1 MLDDQHTI
9 VALATPEGRGGLAV
23 VRLSGPDALPIA
35 RRVVGGGAL
44 DDPVESHRARLA
56 TVAWP
61 RDERG
66 PGGDHPGGGLD
77 QVLLL
82 PMIAPSSYT
91 GEDTVEFSC
100 HGGVMPSRLVVAAL
114 IAAGARPA
122 TAGEFTRRAFL
133 NGRLGLADAEGVADL
148 IAAEHAP
155 GARAALNQLR
165 GGLARRLASV
175 EAPLRELLAQLE
187 GAIEFGEEAGT
198 VPDRRAVAATVDEAL
213 AAIDG
218 LLDLVPAGRLL
229 RDGVQVVLVG
239 EPNAGKSSLF
249 NALLGEDR
257 VIVDATPGTTRDAV
271 AEAADWE
278 GLRVVLHDTAGL
290 RTGGDRLEVKGMA
303 RTRDEAARADIV
315 LALRPADATGPPP
328 AVAAPA
334 GAAVIEVVTKGDLV
348 DAAARPAGTRGED
361 APLTTSAVTGTGLA
375 ELRERVV
382 THARATGLEAAS
394 EAGIMLNQR
403 HQGRLLAARDGLRAI
418 REAGAVGDE
427 VVASLLTAVLRD
439 LDSISGRVFTERLL
453 DDVFGRFCVGK

>member
-1 MLDDQHTI
+1 MLDAHRTI

-23 VRLSGPDALPIA
+23 VRLSGPDALPIS
-35 RRVVGGGAL
+35 RRVVRGGVLG
-44 DDPVESHRARLA
+44 DPVESHRARLA
-56 TVAWP
+56 TVVWP
-61 RDERG
+61 RGETDRK
-66 PGGDHPGGGLD
+66 GDHPGGGLD

-133 NGRLGLADAEGVADL
+133 NGRLGLAAAEAVADL

-165 GGLARRLASV
+165 GGLARRIASV
-175 EAPLRELLAQLE
+175 EEPLRALLARLE
-187 GAIEFGEEAGT
+187 GAIEFGEKTGPIPG
-198 VPDRRAVAATVDEAL
+198 PDAVAATVDEAL

-257 VIVDATPGTTRDAV
+257 VIVDAAPGTTRDSVAAAV
-271 AEAADWE
+271 DWD

-303 RTRDEAARADIV
+303 RTRDEAACADVV
-315 LALRPADATGPPP
+315 LALRPADAAGPTP
-328 AVAAPA
+328 AVDAPE
-334 GAAVIEVVTKGDLV
+334 GAAVIEVATKGDLAVV
-348 DAAARPAGTRGED
+348 DPEAGARTEGV
-361 APLTTSAVTGTGLA
+361 APLATSAVTGAGLDA
-375 ELRERVV
+375 LRAQVV
-382 THARATGLEAAS
+382 AHARQTGLEAAS

-403 HQGRLLAARDGLRAI
+403 HQGRLLAAQEGLHTI
-418 REAGAVGDE
+418 RQAGPAGDE

-439 LDSISGRVFTERLL
+439 LGSISGRVFTEHLL
-453 DDVFGRFCVGK
+453 GDVFGRFCVGK